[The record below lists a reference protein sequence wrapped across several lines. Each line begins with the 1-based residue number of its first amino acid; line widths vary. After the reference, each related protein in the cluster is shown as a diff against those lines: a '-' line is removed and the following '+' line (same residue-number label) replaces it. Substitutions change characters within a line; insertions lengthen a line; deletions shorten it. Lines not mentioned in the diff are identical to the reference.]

1 MFMSVF
7 TQKKACIGE
16 TLEPSKNTKHENFFD
31 SGMPWIRREEKEATS
46 LGGKFQRPKRDR
58 RLGKMSSKRADAWS
72 ASDAV
77 TVALCSSGAQSNS
90 LMTQAHDLFVTGS
103 RLLQRLQVELAQS
116 AQQRQ
121 SEASAPTDD

>member
-16 TLEPSKNTKHENFFD
+16 TLEPSKNTTHENVFD

-46 LGGKFQRPKRDR
+46 LGGQFQRPERDR

-72 ASDAV
+72 ASDAALGLSSESV
-77 TVALCSSGAQSNS
+77 VVVVGNYRVAVGF
-90 LMTQAHDLFVTGS
+90 T
-103 RLLQRLQVELAQS
+103 R
-116 AQQRQ
+116 
-121 SEASAPTDD
+121 